1 MVKMKIDSFVEELK
15 KLKIDCHQKQLE
27 MLNIYYEYLIEYN
40 SHTNL
45 TAITEKEDIYLKHFY
60 DSLTLNS
67 VIDLNQIDN
76 MIDIGSGAGFPGVVL
91 KIFFPHMHVTILD
104 SNNKK
109 TTFVA
114 KLIEKLGLSGIEVV
128 NARAEDYA
136 KDKMNSF
143 DMCVSRAVAFIDII
157 TELSLP
163 LIKKSGK
170 VALMKGNFEN
180 EIVTL
185 KKYQQKLN
193 ISNYKINKVILPNN
207 DERNIVILEKEKETN
222 KLLTYSQI
230 VKRNKVWNDKK

>member
-1 MVKMKIDSFVEELK
+1 MNKETFINELK
-15 KLKIDCHQKQLE
+15 KIGVVLTEEQLKQLD
-27 MLNIYYEYLIEYN
+27 IYAKELIKYN
-40 SHTNL
+40 EHTNL
-45 TAITEKEDIYLKHFY
+45 TAIKEETEIYLKHFY

>member
-1 MVKMKIDSFVEELK
+1 MKIDSFVEELK

>member
-1 MVKMKIDSFVEELK
+1 MKIDSFVKKLK